1 MTETIPASK
10 IATWSTPTLN
20 EKLRIPEKNEFIP
33 TDFELAPRDSEDT
46 EEGPT
51 ILKETSLFR
60 MWFKQVL
67 FIVTMQG

>member
-1 MTETIPASK
+1 VTETIPASK

-33 TDFELAPRDSEDT
+33 TDFELAARDSEDT

-67 FIVTMQG
+67 FIVTVQG